1 MSEIHGRLL
10 IGGMTLKDLCGV
22 VELQDECSCS
32 PWCGHLLID
41 PAHNEYLETGRV
53 YRLEMDDGRSGKIVV
68 TRIECTIGQRKL
80 RVVFNGVAP
89 LAAPKYS
96 ANSAPQ
102 GVESES
108 VFS

>member
-10 IGGMTLKDLCGV
+10 IGGMTLKDLCGD

-41 PAHNEYLETGRV
+41 PADNEFLEIGRL
-53 YRLEMDDGRSGKIVV
+53 YRLELNDGRSGQIVV
-68 TRIECTIGQRKL
+68 TRVECTTGQRTL

-89 LAAPKYS
+89 LAAPRFTVDS
-96 ANSAPQ
+96 PSLR
-102 GVESES
+102 VESEG